1 MKNILLILFTFVSF
15 LCNAQNCST
24 LPNKFSSYSQAISA
38 VENSDFKIDESINTS
53 KSGWILSAHY
63 YSCDGKTGFFIIR
76 LKQRKYIHAGMPV
89 SIWQQFKKANSF
101 GSFYDYNIKHKYRLY
116 LN

>member
-1 MKNILLILFTFVSF
+1 MKNILLLIITFIS
-15 LCNAQNCST
+15 LSCNAQNCST
-24 LPNKFSSYSQAISA
+24 LPNKFSSYNQAIST
-38 VENSDFKIDESINTS
+38 VENSNFKIDESINTS
-53 KSGWILSAHY
+53 KSGWILGAHY

-89 SIWQQFKKANSF
+89 SIWQQFKKAKSF
-101 GSFYDYNIKHKYRLY
+101 GSFYDHYIKGRYRFY